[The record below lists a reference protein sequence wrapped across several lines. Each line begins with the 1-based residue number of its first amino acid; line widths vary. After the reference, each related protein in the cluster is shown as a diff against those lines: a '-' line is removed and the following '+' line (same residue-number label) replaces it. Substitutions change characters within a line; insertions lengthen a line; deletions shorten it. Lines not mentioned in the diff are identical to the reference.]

1 MATQIGQ
8 QQIVDRFILGLKA
21 QTGPSGAHYVEF
33 TVQHPTNPEGTIVM
47 RAFNDDI
54 LDAFHQGRIR
64 SNESWRLAIFERP
77 APKGGFYRNVERLV
91 LRLEE
96 EAPNSNNEASPRP
109 QQTVADTRDRSIRRQ
124 SARRDAITL
133 AVGGQIQF
141 ADIGPCLEWLDA
153 LVDDPTVSF
162 NTPDWPAGEES
173 AQAAHMQEIKGESRD
188 EFQHGFPTPDEDYQ
202 EAP

>member
-1 MATQIGQ
+1 VATQIGQ

-21 QTGPSGAHYVEF
+21 QTGPSGAHYLEF

-77 APKGGFYRNVERLV
+77 APKGGFYRNVERLI
-91 LRLEE
+91 LRLE

-109 QQTVADTRDRSIRRQ
+109 QQSVDAREQSIRRQ
-124 SARRDAITL
+124 SARRDAVTL
-133 AVGGQIQF
+133 AVGGQIQVC
-141 ADIGPCLEWLDA
+141 DIGLCLEWLDA

-162 NTPDWPAGEES
+162 NMTVRFLEES
-173 AQAAHMQEIKGESRD
+173 AQAAHMQEIKRESRD

-202 EAP
+202 ET